1 MKSFKHIA
9 SYWKTNVGEQHS
21 CLCMTGSAARNEQTY
36 YSDVD
41 FVVLLWNER
50 KLTAVRKAVRA
61 LQSEYGNLGFV
72 LRTVNDCRAM
82 LEEDIRSWLAL
93 LDIDHIA
100 GDSSLITALSEAMHA
115 DVKKRYED
123 IFESLNGL
131 IGMRHRQYGSSTA
144 LLEPNIK
151 NSAGTLRDIHMICYL
166 QRCAGLRDNEAALL
180 EAQTVADGIDASS
193 LLPERKEAL
202 KQAWL
207 FFRSVRRTMHDA
219 RKHLHDTLEF
229 ELQPVVAAG
238 QNEKQHAG
246 KETVEEFM
254 RNVYR
259 HSANVHLALQ
269 LSLSDQERKGRTG
282 GPGHTLFRSGY
293 LFRNARE
300 VLQAFL
306 LSATDNRSPDSDM
319 IRAVLRCSGFDYQ
332 SSECNALFDQ
342 LLRGERVAATLRS
355 MHQCAVLTKV
365 LPEFGSIEHF
375 FQHNVYH
382 YYTVDEHTI
391 KALEAAEQLRDD
403 DSIFGVEFAKIQD
416 KSILYYAIL
425 LHDIAKPL
433 DIGRHEEL
441 GAAMVQHVLHRYGR
455 QDAVETVAFLV
466 RHHLKMEQMAL
477 RRNVRDW
484 ETVSAFKAM
493 VENEEHLRLLFLLTY
508 ADMSALNPAVF
519 TEWKKEMLADLYK
532 HTRRAFQDQN
542 ETLDTDKNRA
552 TLSASIT
559 LDKVDYR
566 KAIED
571 VREGEPVRVF
581 FNQHRGCTEIVVIC
595 MDRPNLLAQLSGA
608 LLGSDVSVLDAS
620 IETRMDVAIDMFRV
634 TDIVS
639 GENLD
644 AVTLRKVEDNVRAIC
659 MLDAD
664 SDEMYSS
671 FRKKW
676 VRKIRKMLQRDVIV
690 DVRFIDANTKNG
702 KGYTIVEVYAPDV
715 YGLLYILCR
724 EISAFGLDIVFAK
737 IATRVDGV
745 VDSFYV
751 REASGLPFTDISR
764 REALRQTLLGQV
776 ADVTNVG

>member
-1 MKSFKHIA
+1 
-9 SYWKTNVGEQHS
+9 
-21 CLCMTGSAARNEQTY
+21 
-36 YSDVD
+36 
-41 FVVLLWNER
+41 
-50 KLTAVRKAVRA
+50 
-61 LQSEYGNLGFV
+61 
-72 LRTVNDCRAM
+72 
-82 LEEDIRSWLAL
+82 
-93 LDIDHIA
+93 
-100 GDSSLITALSEAMHA
+100 
-115 DVKKRYED
+115 
-123 IFESLNGL
+123 
-131 IGMRHRQYGSSTA
+131 
-144 LLEPNIK
+144 
-151 NSAGTLRDIHMICYL
+151 
-166 QRCAGLRDNEAALL
+166 
-180 EAQTVADGIDASS
+180 
-193 LLPERKEAL
+193 
-202 KQAWL
+202 
-207 FFRSVRRTMHDA
+207 
-219 RKHLHDTLEF
+219 
-229 ELQPVVAAG
+229 
-238 QNEKQHAG
+238 
-246 KETVEEFM
+246 
-254 RNVYR
+254 
-259 HSANVHLALQ
+259 
-269 LSLSDQERKGRTG
+269 
-282 GPGHTLFRSGY
+282 
-293 LFRNARE
+293 
-300 VLQAFL
+300 
-306 LSATDNRSPDSDM
+306 
-319 IRAVLRCSGFDYQ
+319 
-332 SSECNALFDQ
+332 
-342 LLRGERVAATLRS
+342 

-403 DSIFGVEFAKIQD
+403 DSIFGVEFAQIQD

-484 ETVSAFKAM
+484 ETVSAFKVM

-532 HTRRAFQDQN
+532 RTLRTFQYRN